1 MLAGFTEMPGKGA
14 HTKMKQAIKETAV
27 LTKRGAARAR
37 SGHPWIYRSDV
48 ADADGDPGDIV
59 RVTDRAGR

>member
-1 MLAGFTEMPGKGA
+1 MGVAKAKATGGA
-14 HTKMKQAIKETAV
+14 TRAVV

-48 ADADGDPGDIV
+48 ADATGDPGDIV
-59 RVTDRAGR
+59 RVVDRAGRFLGHAF